1 MKPNENAVFNRGK
14 PLLERKHVP
23 CEVLMS
29 KDRGSRPTSKRRST
43 FTLRVLQG
51 HRVSNQGTTS
61 ERVIRIE
68 LSNEYEFLQRE
79 EAKKV
84 KQKPQ
89 INYSNQA
96 FGQRIPFSHGPI
108 HIGSLHQPTFEGDD
122 SDSNLNSGLEDVERG
137 NSNTI
142 QLYEL
147 ELGESDFQ
155 KLQQDQALLV
165 NFSDFSKSFI
175 ELLSMCDLGR
185 GREDNEAKLS
195 SIKMS
200 DDQGSKFMCRVEEF
214 SDQQRSSWNG
224 GKEKRPSAARFS
236 IVESNQFRELIH
248 LSLDIDIGS
257 DETVRKYLSSRL
269 KDTLGQNSLLSFQ
282 LRNEKQKS
290 DEVDCAYNELSKQYN
305 ELLSISERERT
316 TIARKADD
324 SIQQHNTQ
332 RMEELR
338 HLTRFKDEEIACIKK
353 EKEDSIKRLQ
363 QELEKAVNANKTLVE
378 ENNAKSESISR
389 IRQEY
394 EQCQGDLRMS
404 KQELERVHAEVT
416 TLKLER
422 DDLTTQV
429 HHWKAETKELESSNC
444 EFHSR
449 LDESQSELETT
460 KQYTKESFQEKEI
473 FANQIQTMKQEIF
486 HLQAELNRNQD
497 LLGRYQKDRREIKKK
512 LKARTDIIKTQESS
526 LKSKD
531 ERLSELQAALNKKE
545 VELGSIQSE
554 VSTAKCQLNETND
567 KLLEKERALIS
578 NQQVISFLN
587 REANKSRVPAAV
599 PPIPTVISHPN
610 TLRKT
615 LKSNYCVQR
624 PMQNFAT
631 KENTFLQTP
640 TRTRITPDI
649 KSPYIPSS
657 TVTKQTV
664 STAST
669 SKAESTPVFSKVL
682 SMSTPN
688 SQNHRSF
695 APLNSVQI
703 SGPHLIQ
710 RVLPNQAQ
718 VSRQVVA
725 PSPAPATRQI
735 QVPLPR
741 PRITS
746 PVPQPM
752 KQTS

>member
-29 KDRGSRPTSKRRST
+29 KDRGSRPTSKRRNT

-68 LSNEYEFLQRE
+68 LSNEYEFLHRE

-89 INYSNQA
+89 INDRNQV
-96 FGQRIPFSHGPI
+96 FGQRFPFSQGPI
-108 HIGSLHQPTFEGDD
+108 HIGSLHQPTFEEEDT
-122 SDSNLNSGLEDVERG
+122 DSNINSGLEDIERG
-137 NSNTI
+137 NSNNI

-175 ELLSMCDLGR
+175 ELLSMCDLGQDK
-185 GREDNEAKLS
+185 EEKNEVKLS

-200 DDQGSKFMCRVEEF
+200 DDQGSKFMCRIEEF
-214 SDQQRSSWNG
+214 QDHHTRSSWNG
-224 GKEKRPSAARFS
+224 GKENRSSAARFS

-290 DEVDCAYNELSKQYN
+290 DEVDCAYSELSKQYN

-338 HLTRFKDEEIACIKK
+338 HLTRLKDEEIACIKK
-353 EKEDSIKRLQ
+353 EKEDCIRRLQ
-363 QELEKAVNANKTLVE
+363 EELEKAVNTNKTLVE

-389 IRQEY
+389 ISQEY
-394 EQCQGDLRMS
+394 EQCQGDLRMT
-404 KQELERVHAEVT
+404 KQELERVHVEVKI
-416 TLKLER
+416 LKNER

-429 HHWKAETKELESSNC
+429 QHWKAEIKELESSNY
-444 EFHSR
+444 EYHSR

-460 KQYTKESFQEKEI
+460 KQYTKESLQEKEI

-512 LKARTDIIKTQESS
+512 LKARTDMIKTQEFS
-526 LKSKD
+526 LNSKD
-531 ERLSELQAALNKKE
+531 ERLREMQADLNKKE
-545 VELGSIQSE
+545 GELESIQSE
-554 VSTAKCQLNETND
+554 LSTTQCQLKETND

-587 REANKSRVPAAV
+587 REANKSRIPTSV

-610 TLRKT
+610 TIRKT

-640 TRTRITPDI
+640 TRSRITPDN
-649 KSPYIPSS
+649 KSPYMPSS

-664 STAST
+664 STASTST

-688 SQNHRSF
+688 SQM
-695 APLNSVQI
+695 
-703 SGPHLIQ
+703 IQ
-710 RVLPNQAQ
+710 RVLPSPALA
-718 VSRQVVA
+718 SRQ
-725 PSPAPATRQI
+725 S
-735 QVPLPR
+735 QVPFPR
-741 PRITS
+741 PRMRS
-746 PVPQPM
+746 PVPQP
-752 KQTS
+752 KKEKKLCSS